1 MVCKKL
7 LLALLFPAA
16 LAAQPAIT
24 AVLNGASYT
33 EAFSPGCWMVIF
45 GTGLAT
51 TTVPAFTLPLP
62 ENLGGASVTVGGY
75 PAHLLYASPTQVNA
89 LIPFEVPAAG
99 SAKIPVV
106 VSTSSGSAS
115 STIYVNRN
123 SPALFT
129 RNAAGTGRALVFNAL
144 FRPVEILNEGDLVI
158 LYATGLGATNP
169 PGKSDAGA
177 TAASPVTDE
186 VEVFA
191 GDQQAEVLYAGLA
204 PGFPGVYQLNV
215 RVPALWTDRLY
226 LRQRNWLSNIATIGV
241 PERANAEQ
249 IVASIEPVL
258 PGTNSVVGWSLP
270 LFAASAT
277 VQLSLRSGA
286 RPFVVAAV
294 AGSGGSFI
302 RIDPANGTQENYW
315 TAPTDQA
322 GHGDFGSLLPATT
335 VMDFAQGCQPFP
347 ANKIPASRLNPGES
361 NYITYSLPPPLLSFP
376 GLAAGSNEWVQ
387 RLAPGNSVY
396 LYGHFGDFIQIP
408 CGSQKTGKTTFG
420 VYVDGKLVAS
430 QDVVHAIAGR

>member
-24 AVLNGASYT
+24 AVLNGASYS
-33 EAFSPGCWMVIF
+33 EVFSPGCWMVIF

-89 LIPFEVPAAG
+89 LIPFEVPATG
-99 SAKIPVV
+99 STKIPVV

-115 STIYVNRN
+115 YTIYVNRN

-144 FRPVEILNEGDLVI
+144 FQPVDAVNEGDLII
-158 LYATGLGATNP
+158 LYATGLGSTTP
-169 PGKSDAGA
+169 PGKSDVGA
-177 TAASPVTDE
+177 TGASPVTDE

-215 RVPALWTDRLY
+215 RVRGLWTDRLY
-226 LRQRNWLSNIATIGV
+226 LRQRNWLSNIAAIGV
-241 PERANAEQ
+241 AERANVEQ
-249 IVASIEPVL
+249 IVANVEPDI
-258 PGTNSVVGWSLP
+258 PGAGSAIGWSMP
-270 LFAASAT
+270 LFAGSAT
-277 VQLSLRSGA
+277 VQLTLRSGA

-302 RIDPANGTQENYW
+302 RIDPANRTRENYR
-315 TAPTDQA
+315 TAPTDAA
-322 GHGDFGSLLPATT
+322 GRGDFAGLLPATT

-347 ANKIPASRLNPGES
+347 ANRIPASRLNPGES
-361 NYITYSLPPPLLSFP
+361 FYVTYNLPAPLVSFA
-376 GLAAGSNEWVQ
+376 GLAAGSDGWVQ
-387 RLAPGNSVY
+387 GLDPGNSVY
-396 LYGHFGDFIQIP
+396 LFGRFGDFIQLP

-430 QDVVHAIAGR
+430 QDVVYAIAGR